1 MGEKRTRRQTDY
13 GLRYDLGVLFA
24 YAFFAMCGVLVTVAP
39 SVSLAAQGGRIFVYV
54 WGACCLVG
62 SVFGL
67 TGIIRRRIFI
77 ELWGASLTGSASL
90 TWAVALILQAIST
103 RSAVALTA
111 AGLASA
117 LTVLLLQR
125 WLDAHRSPRR

>member
-1 MGEKRTRRQTDY
+1 
-13 GLRYDLGVLFA
+13 LRYDLGVVLA
-24 YAFFAMCGVLVTVAP
+24 YLFFAMCGVLVIVAP

-54 WGACCLVG
+54 WGASCLVG
-62 SVFGL
+62 AVLGL
-67 TGIIRRRIFI
+67 AGVIRRRIFV

-90 TWAVALILQAIST
+90 TWAVALILQAVAT

-111 AGLASA
+111 AALASA

-125 WLDAHRSPRR
+125 WLDARRSPRR